1 MRPDVPSSGHPD
13 GHEDDIS
20 DDTAHRNDEEE
31 SEARMLL
38 SGEMSALTE
47 KLQAAKRPE
56 SSGKLLQELDL
67 TLRMGKENAPVVAP
81 RSTNIEKIIEQ
92 LEAIDTE
99 FASGINGARLKTN
112 VANIN
117 AYDEKRRKVRELVMA
132 CGDSDDDYT
141 KLASALRKAKADGLN
156 VVAVEN
162 EMLKVWKEKGVQLN
176 SAFDFLELDKLRERG
191 GLTDDNVALFDRYI
205 KVYNRKKRGGR
216 FLLHSTL
223 LANFEGKINILLQMI
238 AQAGEKSK
246 TATTVLMHFIITTLQ
261 RQKPSQSL
269 DRNLVRDLL
278 KAGMSESMIQHILP
292 ILYEVQRTSTR
303 RKEYLSGFTA
313 ALEEELASG
322 WNAVVDT
329 AVTKIKSSNT
339 PSTTAALEKELAIG
353 WNAVVD
359 TAVNKIKSSNTPS
372 TKSLKRKVDT
382 VLRIGP
388 APARKK
394 PASKGQ
400 KITGLS
406 I

>member
-1 MRPDVPSSGHPD
+1 MRIYSTELLAAVAFVACLSRCSTSGSKTVRPDVPSSGHPD

-31 SEARMLL
+31 SEARMPL
-38 SGEMSALTE
+38 SGEMSALME

-117 AYDEKRRKVRELVMA
+117 ADDEKQRKVRELVKA
-132 CGDSDDDYT
+132 CGDSNDGYT
-141 KLASALRKAKADGLN
+141 ELASALRKAKADGLN
-156 VVAVEN
+156 VAAVEN
-162 EMLKVWKEKGVQLN
+162 EMLEVWKEKGVRLS
-176 SAFDFLELDKLRERG
+176 SAFDFLELNKLLERG

-205 KVYNRKKRGGR
+205 KVYNRNKKGGR
-216 FLLHSTL
+216 SFLHSTL
-223 LANFEGKINILLQMI
+223 LAKLEKNISILLKMI
-238 AQAGEKSK
+238 AEAGEKSK
-246 TATTVLMHFIITTLQ
+246 TATTVLMHFIRGKLL
-261 RQKPSQSL
+261 RRRHNQSL
-269 DRNLVRDLL
+269 VGNLVKNLL
-278 KAGMSESMIQHILP
+278 KAEISESVLRHILL
-292 ILYEVQRTSTR
+292 ILREVPTKSRLHE
-303 RKEYLSGFTA
+303 EYLSGFTA
-313 ALEEELASG
+313 ALE
-322 WNAVVDT
+322 
-329 AVTKIKSSNT
+329 
-339 PSTTAALEKELAIG
+339 KEL
-353 WNAVVD
+353 
-359 TAVNKIKSSNTPS
+359 TSS

-382 VLRIGP
+382 ALRVGP

-406 I
+406 IWR